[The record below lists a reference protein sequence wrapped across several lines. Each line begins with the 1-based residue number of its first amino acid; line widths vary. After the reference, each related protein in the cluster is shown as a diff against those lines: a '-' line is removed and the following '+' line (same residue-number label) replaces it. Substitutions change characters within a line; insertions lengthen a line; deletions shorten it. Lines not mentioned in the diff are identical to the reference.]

1 MSYNRIPELVENL
14 QALNNHHLEIGI
26 LSGQAESEILMIA
39 AVNEFGVQISV
50 TPAMRAYLH
59 HIGIHLKAETTTI
72 NIPERSFI
80 RDGWDA
86 KNTDVEKKIEY
97 YLGSVMDGKLDAIT
111 FYEAIGGQVVS
122 YLQEYLVALSSPP
135 NHPVTIERK
144 GSSQPLVNT
153 GRLKDSITWK
163 VV

>member
-26 LSGQAESEILMIA
+26 LSGQAESEIVMIA
-39 AVNEFGVQISV
+39 AVHEFGVQISV
-50 TPAMRAYLH
+50 TPKMRAYLH
-59 HIGIHLKAETTTI
+59 HIGIHLKAETDTI

-86 KNTDVEKKIEY
+86 KNDDVLKKIEHL
-97 YLGSVMDGKLDAIT
+97 LGMVLDGKLDAMT

-122 YLQEYLVALSSPP
+122 YLQEYLVALSTPP
-135 NHPVTIERK
+135 LAQSTIDRK
-144 GSSQPLVNT
+144 GSSNPLVDT
-153 GRLKDSITWK
+153 GRLGDSITWK